1 MSACPQTLV
10 IFFLSPF
17 PIPPGE
23 ASTENTISEKQKKDL
38 LVENIPLPAKW
49 GLKSP

>member
-38 LVENIPLPAKW
+38 LVENIPLPAK
-49 GLKSP
+49 